1 MLSLT
6 LFAPQS
12 RAVEKSEPMTALE
25 LVQAGQAAYGQRDYE
40 TAQAHFGTFLTDYG
54 DSEEAQEAV
63 HAVRP
68 LFAICLIRVR
78 EFGEALGVIKQ
89 VLGAEGVDQA
99 MRLEL
104 TFWQGVCQLQAA
116 DHAKAQVSFG
126 TYYKHAP
133 KTDPRRIEAAI
144 LFGTGYLI
152 QEQYPDAI
160 AFFRS
165 RVEELEANAPEA
177 AARMITLQLHA
188 LIQTDEL
195 EEAVALTLRASE
207 KFDQFVQIIG
217 LQSLILQLGS
227 RLLDEEQY
235 YEAIRCFHYVWPQ
248 QQLLDLQTSRQ
259 ERLERRLR
267 MLKARGNA
275 DALVFQLDGVLTRI
289 TRELEHFSKVEH
301 YNEALRM
308 RLASAYLGLQRYRQ
322 GALIM
327 EGMLAE
333 MELNEIVEGA
343 SVNLVQCWM
352 QESRWDRAAA
362 SSDRY
367 LKRFGYEAK
376 SSATVLFM
384 KGQAWQSAR
393 NYDAALEVFND
404 CLERYPKGEM
414 ASNASFMRGICLLQ
428 LDRYPEAIQVF
439 RGVPVSFPDKLALVE
454 GAKYWE
460 GMAHS
465 FAGEH
470 ERCLTLMQGLLKK
483 HPQGYYHVDATFRI
497 AFSEHAVALYDQGII
512 SLTAFIKNH
521 VDSSYADEAK
531 LLLGDAYFA
540 QGELEDGMAAYASV
554 SPESTRFFEEG
565 YFKSGK
571 ALKLSERYEDMAAHY
586 QNFVEA
592 YPKSA
597 RLPEALHHL
606 AWLKQHAGDL
616 EGARLAY
623 WKALDE
629 YGDDAEKSTVLDL
642 ILGLQKLYDS
652 DERETLSKA
661 WESKRVEA
669 LKSKQ
674 ATYAMCCLWA
684 RGMLLQG
691 RSPAQAAVFLR
702 QMAPELNP
710 EIHSA
715 RLLVDVAD
723 AFAQT
728 EAMPEAATIYQDIVK
743 WHPKALERDRAEVG
757 LGEEAMRARDYAKAL
772 GHFSRVERRQSGV
785 VPLGQLLLVKASC
798 QDLAGDRGAGLK
810 TLDGL
815 LAEKSVT
822 SGQKAE
828 ALMRIGQW
836 LAEGKEEN
844 KALAYFERV
853 YLVYGRYAPLVSTA
867 YWSRGQLLE
876 KLGEAEKAQEVYREF
891 VAREELKT
899 YPEYALAK
907 ARVSG

>member
-1 MLSLT
+1 
-6 LFAPQS
+6 
-12 RAVEKSEPMTALE
+12 MTALE
-25 LVQAGQAAYGQRDYE
+25 LVQAGQAAYSQRDYE
-40 TAQAHFGTFLTDYG
+40 VARTHFSTFLRDYG
-54 DSEEAQEAV
+54 SSEEAKEAV
-63 HAVRP
+63 QAVRP

-78 EFGEALGVIKQ
+78 EFGQALEAIEQ
-89 VLGAEGVDQA
+89 VLETDGLDQA

-104 TFWQGVCQLQAA
+104 TFWKGVCQLQAA
-116 DHAKAQVSFG
+116 NHAEAQVSFG
-126 TYYKHAP
+126 TYYKDTS
-133 KTDPRRIEAAI
+133 KTDPRRFEAAI

-152 QEQYPDAI
+152 QEQYPEAI

-165 RVEELEANAPEA
+165 RIEDLEANAPEA
-177 AARMITLQLHA
+177 AARMMTLQLHA
-188 LIQTDEL
+188 LLKTDAL

-227 RLLDEEQY
+227 RLLDEERY

-248 QQLLDLQTSRQ
+248 QQLIDLQTSRQ
-259 ERLERRLR
+259 ERLGKRLR
-267 MLKARGNA
+267 ALKARGNA

-289 TRELEHFSKVEH
+289 TRELEHFSKVQH

-327 EGMLAE
+327 ESMLAE

-343 SVNLVQCWM
+343 SVNLVQSWM
-352 QESRWDRAAA
+352 QEERWDRAA
-362 SSDRY
+362 SSADLY
-367 LKRFGYEAK
+367 LSRFGYEAK

-393 NYDAALEVFND
+393 NYEVALEVFD
-404 CLERYPKGEM
+404 ECLERYDKGAM
-414 ASNASFMRGICLLQ
+414 AANASFMRGICLLQ

-439 RGVPVSFPDKLALVE
+439 REVPVAFPDKGALVE
-454 GAKYWE
+454 SSKYWE

-465 FAGEH
+465 FASEH

-483 HPQGYYHVDATFRI
+483 YPQGYYRVDAEFRV
-497 AFSEHAVALYDQGII
+497 AFSEHALAMYDQGIS
-512 SLTAFIKNH
+512 SLSAFTKSH
-521 VDSSYADEAK
+521 ADSSYVDEAR

-540 QGELEDGMAAYASV
+540 QGELEDGMLAYASIA
-554 SPESTRFFEEG
+554 PESTRFFEEG

-571 ALKLSERYEDMAAHY
+571 GLKLSERYEDMAAHY
-586 QNFVEA
+586 EKFVEA

-606 AWLKQHAGDL
+606 AWLKQHEGDL

-629 YGDDAEKSTVLDL
+629 HGDDADKPSVLDL
-642 ILGLQKLYDS
+642 ILGLQKLYDRN
-652 DERETLSKA
+652 DRETLTKA
-661 WESKRVEA
+661 WEAKRAEA
-669 LKSKQ
+669 LKANE
-674 ATYAMCCLWA
+674 ATYAVRALWA
-684 RGMLLQG
+684 RGMLLQRG
-691 RSPAQAAVFLR
+691 SPAQAAVVLR

-715 RLLVDVAD
+715 RLLVDAAD
-723 AFAQT
+723 AFAET
-728 EAMPEAATIYQDIVK
+728 GALPEAASIYQDIVK
-743 WHPKALERDRAEVG
+743 WHPSALERDRAEVG
-757 LGEEAMRARDYAKAL
+757 LGEEAMRSKDYLKAL
-772 GHFSRVERRQSGV
+772 SYFSRVERRQSGV
-785 VPLGQLLLVKASC
+785 VPLGKLLLIKASC
-798 QDLAGDRGAGLK
+798 QDLAGDRRAGLM
-810 TLDGL
+810 TLERL
-815 LAEKSVT
+815 LAEKTVT
-822 SGQKAE
+822 SGDKAE
-828 ALMRIGQW
+828 ALIRSGQW
-836 LAEGKEEN
+836 LAEGKEAT

-853 YLVYGRYAPLVSTA
+853 YLVYGRYAPLVSSA

-876 KLGEAEKAQEVYREF
+876 KLGEPEKAQEVYREF

-907 ARVSG
+907 ERVSG